1 LTSSGRLLYLKIN
14 PNFSSWA
21 VLLTLTLKMRD
32 RFLYA

>member
-1 LTSSGRLLYLKIN
+1 MT
-14 PNFSSWA
+14 